1 MITVK
6 RFTCNMLAE
15 NCYVVSDETRAAVII
30 DCGALY
36 EEENQAIASYIKAEH
51 LTPAHLLCTHGHFD
65 HCIGNGFI
73 YEQFGLQPEAHQE
86 DQFLMEKMKAQ
97 TREFLGIELPT
108 DVPPVRAYFK
118 DKDQITFGSHTL
130 QILHTPG
137 HTPGGVVFYCKEE
150 NIAFSGDTLF
160 KMSIGRTDFERGSYE
175 QIINSLQNVLAK
187 LPEETKVYPGHGPA
201 TTIAE
206 ELLYNPYFR
215 RL

>member
-36 EEENQAIASYIKAEH
+36 EEENEAIASYIKAEN

-73 YEQFGLQPEAHQE
+73 YQKYGLKPEAHHE
-86 DQFLMEKMKAQ
+86 DQFLMETMKAQ
-97 TREFLGIELPT
+97 TRDFLGIELPT
-108 DVPPVRAYFK
+108 DVPPVGTYFK
-118 DKDQITFGSHTL
+118 GNDQISFGSHTL

-137 HTPGGVVFYCKEE
+137 HTPGGVVFYSQEE
-150 NIAFSGDTLF
+150 RIAFSGDTLF
-160 KMSIGRTDFERGSYE
+160 RMSIGRTDFEGGSYE
-175 QIINSLQNVLAK
+175 QIINSLQQVLAK
-187 LPEETKVYPGHGPA
+187 LPGETKVYPGHGPA

-206 ELLYNPYFR
+206 EIRYNPY
-215 RL
+215 LHV